1 VFGHLGV
8 IPGERTQYLASD
20 GPLTLDPAVLARRLR
35 DRRVRTAFVNET
47 WLRFQAGPFP
57 RERLVG
63 SLGTAPDVPAN
74 RDSRP
79 LAAHFWL
86 RLWLREVAP
95 GADSLPE
102 TLARGT
108 RWLPL
113 LLPLALVAAW
123 TSRRRLPA
131 RFGVTLCLAGTGFLQ
146 MGAQIALFVTY
157 QAAVGYLYHRLG
169 LLASLY
175 MLGLALGAAGA
186 RRTAGSPR
194 MMLAG
199 TVAAMAGCALG
210 LPVLLRAG
218 ALPLA
223 LADAAFACTSMLL
236 GCLGGAAFAFG
247 VEANSGD
254 GAHDAASTLYAADLA
269 GAAAGALLVGAV
281 ALPALGIAP
290 STAALGV
297 VALALAVPLCLAPRG
312 LGPDPPGG
320 ASGGEANS
328 R

>member
-1 VFGHLGV
+1 
-8 IPGERTQYLASD
+8 
-20 GPLTLDPAVLARRLR
+20 
-35 DRRVRTAFVNET
+35 
-47 WLRFQAGPFP
+47 
-57 RERLVG
+57 
-63 SLGTAPDVPAN
+63 
-74 RDSRP
+74 
-79 LAAHFWL
+79 
-86 RLWLREVAP
+86 
-95 GADSLPE
+95 
-102 TLARGT
+102 
-108 RWLPL
+108 
-113 LLPLALVAAW
+113 
-123 TSRRRLPA
+123 
-131 RFGVTLCLAGTGFLQ
+131 